1 MTALSASAGPLNRL
15 TSIFTRRDISS
26 GSMPR
31 APAPYLPSS
40 LSKLKIL
47 FIAQPSSTPAPDRLT
62 SSSLATLRTLL
73 TTKVVLAL
81 THGRVA
87 GAVAQTNPLDYRDK
101 GTVCCIGPLSPSL
114 EGNLV
119 AQEEYIVKNLG
130 AAKGTLA
137 VRGPAVVTNAAG
149 SGSGAGAG
157 STRVETSGD
166 NDETEQGPR
175 RPKTTLDG
183 VMCRVDADGTFILA

>member
-1 MTALSASAGPLNRL
+1 
-15 TSIFTRRDISS
+15 
-26 GSMPR
+26 MPR
-31 APAPYLPSS
+31 TPAAYLPSS

-114 EGNLV
+114 EGNLI
-119 AQEEYIVKNLG
+119 AQEEYLVKNLG

-137 VRGPAVVTNAAG
+137 VRGPAVVTNAAE
-149 SGSGAGAG
+149 AGTG
-157 STRVETSGD
+157 RTRVETSGD

-175 RPKTTLDG
+175 RPKTILDG